1 MVCVTLCNAV
11 PVCVACGR
19 PGLVGVV
26 LYLLC
31 TDICWVVMC
40 VVYCSGFDVVGWV
53 IIGELGYGVFDC
65 VVLRCV
71 ALVWIGLG

>member
-19 PGLVGVV
+19 PELVGVA

-31 TDICWVVMC
+31 THICWVVMC

-53 IIGELGYGVFDC
+53 IIGELGYCVFDC

-71 ALVWIGLG
+71 ALVWVGLG